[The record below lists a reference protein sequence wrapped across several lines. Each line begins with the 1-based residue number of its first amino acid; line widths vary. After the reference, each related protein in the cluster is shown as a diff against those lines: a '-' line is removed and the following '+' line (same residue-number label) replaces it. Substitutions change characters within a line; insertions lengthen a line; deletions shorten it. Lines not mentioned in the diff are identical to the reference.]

1 MHFLKFLGVPA
12 ALLSVALALFTLPSP
27 ARENTQRWS
36 TPVGLWA
43 PIDKATGKP
52 LGLISIYENHGLY
65 YGRIEPTS
73 ARDHSAARC
82 TQCTGSRHDQPIIG
96 LILMRHLRYKKDGRY
111 VGGDILDP
119 NTGRV
124 YDCELR
130 LIDSGRKLV
139 MRGYIGIPLF
149 GLSQVWHRV
158 EGTPGGPL
166 RLAGSR

>member
-1 MHFLKFLGVPA
+1 MRFLESLRVPT
-12 ALLSVALALFTLPSP
+12 ALLCAALALFSLPCA
-27 ARENTQRWS
+27 ARAAGERWS

-73 ARDHSAARC
+73 AHDHSLARC

-96 LILMRHLRYKKDGRY
+96 LILMRHLRYKDGRY

-130 LIDSGRKLV
+130 LVDGGRKLV
-139 MRGYIGIPLF
+139 MRGYLGIPLF
-149 GLSQVWHRV
+149 GHSQVWHRV
-158 EGTPGGPL
+158 EGTPGGPI
-166 RLAGSR
+166 RLVGGR

>member
-1 MHFLKFLGVPA
+1 MRFLKSLGVPA
-12 ALLSVALALFTLPSP
+12 ALLCAALALLSLPGA
-27 ARENTQRWS
+27 ARAATRSWH

-52 LGLISIYENHGLY
+52 LGLIAIFENHGLY

-73 ARDHSAARC
+73 AHDHSSARC

-96 LILMRHLRYKKDGRY
+96 LILMRHLRYKDGRY
-111 VGGDILDP
+111 VGGNIVDP
-119 NTGRV
+119 NSGRV

-158 EGTPGGPL
+158 EGTPGGSL
-166 RLAGSR
+166 RLAGGR